1 MFNRIFR
8 TSLILLSTLTLIHSA
23 EFKLERGWNYVSIP
37 IAQRIPIES
46 FLELHAVEISN
57 VWLWNQDLSNGSGGW
72 SVYPRYAG
80 FKSLKEFEPRRGY
93 WILSPNP
100 QTLEVENIVDD
111 PKDFAFALFEGV
123 HAIGFGSGNVAI
135 EPDRFFTLDTQPKI
149 LWCWDSENRVWQF
162 WTGDEQIRERLL
174 KHDYKEFKLLTP
186 GQAYTVSTNAVK
198 LPRMPF
204 MRGPRGKRGATG
216 KRGSRG
222 PEGPRGLKGEPGDV
236 ITANAVVENIEI
248 TKSVRLGEDT
258 VFELG
263 PNSRSDNPN
272 EKTPSTLALNS
283 LIQLAKQHTEPKACD
298 EQNEATIAMTGVSK
312 LCACDGKEWVY
323 LNTDNECV
331 WDVAATPSPI
341 KWEYV
346 DNSRSRDEPNDPGVV
361 TFGPNY
367 SGFRRARGNNLGS
380 GSFQVSWAKVPDAED
395 YEITYPLYQNGR
407 LRQHTRDRYSGTNLS
422 VSVNPGEKVTV
433 SVKARNVLGKSRTP
447 ATTTIYFELPNPE
460 KPKLAIEKPTY
471 QYSWNRVEQADSYI
485 VSVYGY
491 WDGYNARYPAKFS
504 RKLNHVLSHSYTLKI
519 EEDPLALIFSVQ
531 NTKWHF
537 ASQQHFYFHSPFINK
552 PDNFEASTVEET
564 TKITWTKVPNALFYE
579 IIETISIGDIVT
591 TTRATASNKPEYL
604 SQYDELGNQHRVL
617 ITAVFDEEQKGP
629 PASFAFRLDKET
641 KVVEA
646 TSPKSA
652 QKHASGITIK
662 SPPSG
667 NNLTGYTYGLNGG
680 IIEKFER
687 YRTADLTFNISTDRD
702 QKIAA
707 ELHFIDREGNVVVQP
722 PGQQHNNTT
731 VRFTLRQ
738 TELATGI
745 QFVHVYAADGKNGFR
760 KDGTPAQYSKPYIIF
775 VNKVN

>member
-1 MFNRIFR
+1 
-8 TSLILLSTLTLIHSA
+8 LTLTLIHSA

-162 WTGDEQIRERLL
+162 WTGDEQIRVRLL
-174 KHDYKEFKLLTP
+174 KHDYQGFQLLQP
-186 GQAYTVSTNAVK
+186 GQAYTVSTSEVK

-204 MRGPRGKRGATG
+204 MRGPRGKKGATG
-216 KRGSRG
+216 ERGSRG

-236 ITANAVVENIEI
+236 ITSNAVVENIEI
-248 TKSVRLGEDT
+248 TKSITLGQDT
-258 VFELG
+258 VFQLG
-263 PNSRSDNPN
+263 PNTRSDNPN
-272 EKTPSTLALNS
+272 DKTPSTLALNS

-341 KWEYV
+341 KWEFV

-367 SGFRRARGNNLGS
+367 SGFRRGRGNNLGS

-395 YEITYPLYQNGR
+395 YQITYPLYQNGR
-407 LRQHTRDRYSGTNLS
+407 LRQHPRDRYSGTNLS

-447 ATTTIYFELPNPE
+447 ATTTIYFELFDPQQPT
-460 KPKLAIEKPTY
+460 LAIANHDYK
-471 QYSWNRVEQADSYI
+471 YSWNQGEQADAYI
-485 VSVYGY
+485 VSTYGY
-491 WDGYNARYPAKFS
+491 WDGSNTRYPSKYTS
-504 RKLNHVLSHSYTLKI
+504 LLNHILSPSYGLKI
-519 EEDPLALIFSVQ
+519 EEEPLALVFSVQ
-531 NTKWHF
+531 SRKWNFVSYQKFH
-537 ASQQHFYFHSPFINK
+537 FHSPFLSK
-552 PDNFEASTVEET
+552 PDDFQVSTEEEGT
-564 TKITWTKVPNALFYE
+564 RVTWRSVPNALFYE
-579 IIETISIGDIVT
+579 VRETISIGDVVT
-591 TTRATASNKPEYL
+591 TTRAAASNRTEYF
-604 SQYDELGNQHRVL
+604 SKYDELGTQHHVL
-617 ITAVFDEEQKGP
+617 INAVFDEEQKSP
-629 PASFAFRLDKET
+629 PASFAFQLNNET
-641 KVVEA
+641 KEVEA
-646 TSPKSA
+646 TSPTSA
-652 QKHASGITIK
+652 QNHSPGLTIK
-662 SPPSG
+662 RVPWSYKDADSR
-667 NNLTGYTYGLNGG
+667 YGVNGD

-687 YRTADLTFNISTDRD
+687 YRSADYAFEISSDKD
-702 QKIAA
+702 QKITA
-707 ELHFIDREGNVVVQP
+707 EIHFVDRAGNVIVQH
-722 PGQQHNNTT
+722 PGQQYNNRD

-738 TELATGI
+738 KELATGI
-745 QFVHVYAADGKNGFR
+745 QFVHIYATDGKNGFR

-775 VNKVN
+775 VNKTDN